1 MTLKEE
7 LTLEHPEL
15 KLVPLSERE
24 LQAEELG
31 LALLLGV
38 KPPLELWL
46 EETEGEGLTLTL
58 ALALGLGEADL
69 ETVELGKADC
79 VRLPLGHELG
89 VAVVQVLTLWEAELR
104 GEEEYED
111 EEETVCDTHPD
122 GDPPLPLELENILA
136 VTLPEGDRLDVIEGD
151 SLEE

>member
-1 MTLKEE
+1 M
-7 LTLEHPEL
+7 
-15 KLVPLSERE
+15 
-24 LQAEELG
+24 
-31 LALLLGV
+31 
-38 KPPLELWL
+38 
-46 EETEGEGLTLTL
+46 
-58 ALALGLGEADL
+58 
-69 ETVELGKADC
+69 ELGKADC

-89 VAVVQVLTLWEAELR
+89 VAVVQVLTLWEPELR

-111 EEETVCDTHPD
+111 EEETVCDTLPD

>member
-7 LTLEHPEL
+7 LTLVHPEF
-15 KLVPLSERE
+15 KLVPLSEQE

-46 EETEGEGLTLTL
+46 EETEGEELTLTL

-89 VAVVQVLTLWEAELR
+89 VAVVQVLTLWELLKECEVVPQLV
-104 GEEEYED
+104 EEKIIDAVREG
-111 EEETVCDTHPD
+111 V
-122 GDPPLPLELENILA
+122 LE
-136 VTLPEGDRLDVIEGD
+136 VD
-151 SLEE
+151 